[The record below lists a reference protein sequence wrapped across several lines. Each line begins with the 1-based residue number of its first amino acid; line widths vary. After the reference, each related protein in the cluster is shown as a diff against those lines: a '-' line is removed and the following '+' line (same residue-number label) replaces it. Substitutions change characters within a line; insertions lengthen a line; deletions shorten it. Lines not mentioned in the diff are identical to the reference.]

1 MKRVN
6 RNKTRRIKTKIEN
19 MAIILGTLFIIA
31 TAFSYA
37 YFMDK
42 ENDRI
47 MNFIKDYDKE
57 RKVYYLQKDLFG
69 GDF

>member
-1 MKRVN
+1 MKRITKF
-6 RNKTRRIKTKIEN
+6 RGRREMTKVQN
-19 MAIILGTLFIIA
+19 AIMTCGILFVIGTL
-31 TAFSYA
+31 FSYA

-47 MNFIKDYDKE
+47 RDFIKNYDKE

-69 GDF
+69 GY

>member
-1 MKRVN
+1 MKRMTKF
-6 RNKTRRIKTKIEN
+6 RGRREMTKVQNVI
-19 MAIILGTLFIIA
+19 MACGTLFLIG
-31 TAFSYA
+31 TLFSYA

-47 MNFIKDYDKE
+47 RDFIKNYDKE

-69 GDF
+69 GY